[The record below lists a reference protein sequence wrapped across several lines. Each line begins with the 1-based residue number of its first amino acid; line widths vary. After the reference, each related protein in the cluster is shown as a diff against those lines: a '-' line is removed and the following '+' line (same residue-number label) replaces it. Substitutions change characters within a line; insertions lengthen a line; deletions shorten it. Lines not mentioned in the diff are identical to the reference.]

1 MDAAA
6 RPIPM
11 GGPRML
17 DARLRRVIDAPLDRI
32 GAWLVSMGATANA
45 VTAIGMILGAA
56 AVAALALEAYG
67 AALVLILLNR
77 LADGLDG
84 AIARNRGITD
94 FGGYLDIVADFLF
107 YNAVVFGFALGR
119 PEEALAA
126 AFLLFSFVG
135 TGISFLA
142 FAVMAAKRGIET
154 DRYGR
159 KSLFYIGGLTEGT
172 ETIACFVAIC
182 LFPDAFAWIAV
193 GFGIL
198 CWMTTIARA
207 LQARYVFGKV

>member
-1 MDAAA
+1 
-6 RPIPM
+6 
-11 GGPRML
+11 ML
-17 DARLRRVIDAPLDRI
+17 DARLRRLIDGPLDRVGAALAARGVAPDAVTLIGLAI
-32 GAWLVSMGATANA
+32 GAG
-45 VTAIGMILGAA
+45 
-56 AVAALALEAYG
+56 AVAALAWQAYA
-67 AALVLILLNR
+67 AALALILLNR

-84 AIARNRGITD
+84 AIARARGITD

-119 PEEALAA
+119 PEVALAA

-154 DRYGR
+154 ARYGR

-172 ETIACFVAIC
+172 ETILCFVAIC
-182 LFPDAFAWIAV
+182 LFPDAFVWIALV
-193 GFGIL
+193 FGGL
-198 CWMTTIARA
+198 CWLTTIARV
-207 LQARYVFGKV
+207 LQARYVFDS

>member
-1 MDAAA
+1 
-6 RPIPM
+6 
-11 GGPRML
+11 ML
-17 DARLRRVIDAPLDRI
+17 DARLRRLIDGPLDRVGAALAARGVAPDAVTLIGLAI
-32 GAWLVSMGATANA
+32 GAG
-45 VTAIGMILGAA
+45 
-56 AVAALALEAYG
+56 AVAALALEAYA
-67 AALVLILLNR
+67 AALGLILLNR

-84 AIARNRGITD
+84 AIARARGITD

-119 PEEALAA
+119 PEVALAA

-154 DRYGR
+154 ARYGR

-172 ETIACFVAIC
+172 ETILCFVAIC
-182 LFPDAFAWIAV
+182 LFPDAFVWIALV
-193 GFGIL
+193 FGAL
-198 CWMTTIARA
+198 CWLTTIARV
-207 LQARYVFGKV
+207 LQARYVFGG